1 MDHVQSA
8 IVGILSGARRWDPS
22 AEPDVVQYLRG
33 VVRSLISHA
42 RARSE
47 RRQEAPGGI
56 LEDAPAPVSDRAP
69 APVREARYSAAIAR
83 LRADLSGDAD
93 ALAVLDFTV
102 AGVDKPAEIAE
113 RLGVDVGVVY
123 DARDRIGR
131 HARRI
136 AKQAAEL
143 GTEVAP

>member
-1 MDHVQSA
+1 M
-8 IVGILSGARRWDPS
+8 
-22 AEPDVVQYLRG
+22 
-33 VVRSLISHA
+33 SHA

-47 RRQEAPGGI
+47 QRREAPGGI
-56 LEDAPAPVSDRAP
+56 LEDAPAPISDRAP

-83 LRADLSGDAD
+83 LRADLSGDVD

-131 HARRI
+131 HVRRI